1 MNEDKKEF
9 YKRSVIRDKSILGAA
24 SNTLREL
31 KDRWPERAEALDEAS
46 DYLLE
51 LRDQLTG
58 EGWRGYARI
67 KSIPVAEEAIDE
79 TLEVVAAQEEAKAF
93 ELKKQAE
100 ELAKAEKAKKEAEVA
115 AKKAALQA
123 ELKDLEGLA

>member
-67 KSIPVAEEAIDE
+67 KSIPVAEKAIDE
-79 TLEVVAAQEEAKAF
+79 TLEIVAAQEE
-93 ELKKQAE
+93 AE

>member
-79 TLEVVAAQEEAKAF
+79 TLEIVAAQEE
-93 ELKKQAE
+93 AE

>member
-67 KSIPVAEEAIDE
+67 KFEFATEAIDE
-79 TLEVVAAQEEAKAF
+79 TLEIVAAQEEAKAF